1 MSLWK
6 DPMSRN
12 RTITRL
18 LAVLAVV
25 AFGRGC
31 GDGGSPTRPSTPE
44 SARPTTVTV
53 SPATA
58 ELSALGAVVQLT
70 AEVRDQN
77 ARVMPAETVTWSSRD
92 TSVATVDG
100 TGLVTAAGN
109 GQATISAAAGSASG
123 SASGSAEVTVTQ
135 LVTSVQVSPSAATV
149 ALGGTLQMEAE
160 GLDEN
165 GVAVE
170 GAEFVWGSSD
180 AAIATADA
188 SGLVTGVGAGTA
200 TIAATAGD
208 GQGTAQITVTDPQRA
223 ALEALYEA
231 TDGPNW
237 TNANNWLTDA
247 PLGEWYRVATDAAG
261 RVVGLDLDGNGL
273 SGPIPA
279 ELGNLSS
286 LTELEL
292 QHNRLSGP
300 IPAELGKLSNLRILS
315 LTGNGLSGPIP
326 PELAQLSSLL
336 GLWLRSNNLTGPIPA
351 EFGNLSSLIWLVL
364 DSNGLTGPV
373 PKSMLRMDGLKTFT
387 FGGNAGLCAPG
398 TSEFVSWLRVR
409 VVDSVEG
416 PYCNESD
423 TAVLEVVYETTGGP
437 NWINADGWLETPALE
452 AWYGV
457 ATDSLGHVVALDL
470 ARNGLEGR
478 LPATLGNLAGL
489 ATLRIGPNAL
499 SGRLPLTLVRLD
511 LVEFNYAGTGLCAP
525 TDASFQSW
533 LSGIPSREGTGVE
546 CGPMS
551 GREVLEVLYDATG
564 GRHWANAH
572 NWLTDAPLG
581 EWYGVDADAY
591 GRVIALDLSFSA
603 LSGPIPSEIGN
614 LRSLTALD
622 LSANELSGPL
632 PAELGNLSNLRI
644 LSLTGNGLSGPI
656 PSELGNL
663 TNLTSLGLGSND
675 LSGAIP
681 PELGNLANLTALG
694 LPRNELSGPIP
705 SELGNLANLT
715 SLGLGS
721 NDLSGAIPPELGNL
735 ANLRSLELDHNDLTG
750 LIPVELGT
758 AANLRALLLHAN
770 SLSGP
775 IPPAVGNLTRL
786 VELHL
791 NLNGLSG
798 KIPPELG
805 NLASLQWLFLDNNG
819 LTGQVPDEFG
829 GLSSLLRL
837 TLGDNS
843 GLSGPLPA
851 SLTGLSRLEVL
862 TAGGT
867 GLCAPG
873 DAGFQAWLEGVVQI
887 RVAAC
892 ASGGPGMAYLT
903 QAVQSRE
910 YPVPLVAGEKALL
923 RVFVTAAGAGGAGIP
938 PVRAWF
944 YLNGTERHVV
954 DIPAAST
961 PIPTEIDESNL
972 SSSANKVI
980 PGEIVQPGLEMVI
993 EIDPDRTLDPGL
1005 GVGKRIPE
1013 TGRMALDVREMP
1025 VFDLTVIPF
1034 LWSADPNREVVEAV
1048 EGMAADPVGH
1058 ELLWAT
1064 HTLLPTGGLEVSAHE
1079 PVLSSTNNAHRL
1091 LDETIAIQAIEG
1103 GRSYYMGMMSGPVT
1117 GAGGVAPAGPSRTNF
1132 SIPHA
1137 EVIAHEFGHNLGLA
1151 HAPCG
1156 ATFFVDG
1163 SFPYPEG
1170 STGAWGYDFRD
1181 GGFLVSPERTYD
1193 LMSYCRPKWISDYY
1207 FTSALR
1213 FRLLDERT
1221 SGTAT
1226 APAQESEALL
1236 LWGGKDEEGEPFLNP
1251 AFVVVAQ
1258 PTLPNDAGEHRIT
1271 GRTGSGEEV
1280 FALGFDMPKVA
1291 DGNGSSSFAFVLPVE
1306 PGWADNLASITLSGP
1321 GGAVTLNG
1329 DTDLPMSIL
1338 LDPNTGQVR
1347 GILRDVPQ
1355 ADIAAALAPRARPD
1369 SLDVLFSRGIPDA
1382 GAWGR

>member
-12 RTITRL
+12 RTPTRL

-92 TSVATVDG
+92 PSVATVDG

-123 SASGSAEVTVTQ
+123 SAEVTVTQ
-135 LVTSVQVSPSAATV
+135 LVTSVQVSPSAATL
-149 ALGGTLQMEAE
+149 ALGETLQLEAE

-165 GVAVE
+165 GVEVE
-170 GAEFVWGSSD
+170 GAEFVWESSD
-180 AAIATADA
+180 AAIAAAD
-188 SGLVTGVGAGTA
+188 STGLVTGVGAGTA
-200 TIAATAGD
+200 TVAATAGD
-208 GQGTAQITVTDPQRA
+208 GQGSAEITVTDPQRA

-237 TNANNWLTDA
+237 TNADNWLTDA

-261 RVVGLDLDGNGL
+261 RVIGLDLDGNGL
-273 SGPIPA
+273 SGPLPP

-292 QHNRLSGP
+292 QNNRLSGP
-300 IPAELGKLSNLRILS
+300 IPAELGNLSHLRILA
-315 LTGNGLSGPIP
+315 LTGNGLSGPLP

-336 GLWLRSNNLTGPIPA
+336 GLWLRSNDLAGPIPA
-351 EFGNLSSLIWLVL
+351 EFGNFPSLIWLVL

-373 PKSMLRMDGLKTFT
+373 PRSMLRIDRLQTFT

-398 TSEFVSWLRVR
+398 TSEFVSWLRMVKR
-409 VVDSVEG
+409 VEG

-437 NWINADGWLETPALE
+437 NWINADGWLETPELD

-457 ATDSLGHVVALDL
+457 AADSLGHVVALDL

-489 ATLRIGPNAL
+489 ATLRLGPNAL
-499 SGRLPLTLVRLD
+499 SGRLPSTLVRLD
-511 LVEFNYAGTGLCAP
+511 LVEFSYAGTGLCEP

-533 LSGIPSREGTGVE
+533 LNGIPSREGTGVE
-546 CGPMS
+546 CGAMS
-551 GREVLEVLYDATG
+551 GREVLEALYDATD
-564 GRHWANAH
+564 GRRWANGH

-581 EWYGVDADAY
+581 EWYGVDADAD
-591 GRVIALDLSFSA
+591 GRVVGLNLSFNK
-603 LSGPIPSEIGN
+603 LSGPIPAEIGN
-614 LRSLTALD
+614 LT
-622 LSANELSGPL
+622 
-632 PAELGNLSNLRI
+632 
-644 LSLTGNGLSGPI
+644 SLTGLNLSGNALSGPI
-656 PSELGNL
+656 PSELGDL
-663 TNLTSLGLGSND
+663 TNLTALDLNANKLSGPIPAEFGNLANLTYLRLGSNG

-681 PELGNLANLTALG
+681 PEIGNLTNLTRLD
-694 LPRNELSGPIP
+694 LPGNELSGPIP
-705 SELGNLANLT
+705 SELGSLT
-715 SLGLGS
+715 SLRVLQLFT
-721 NDLSGAIPPELGNL
+721 NNLSGAIPPEIGNL
-735 ANLRSLELDHNDLTG
+735 VGLRTLWLSSNNLSG
-750 LIPVELGT
+750 LIPVEIG
-758 AANLRALLLHAN
+758 NLTNLSGLSLRSN

-775 IPPAVGNLTRL
+775 IPSVVGNLTGL

-791 NLNGLSG
+791 DDNGLSG
-798 KIPPELG
+798 EIRPELG
-805 NLASLQWLFLDNNG
+805 NLASLQWLHLQENG
-819 LTGQVPDEFG
+819 LTGPVPPEFG
-829 GLSSLLRL
+829 GLSNLLRL
-837 TLGDNS
+837 ALGDNS

-851 SLTGLSRLEVL
+851 SLTGLRHLEVL

-873 DAGFQAWLEGVVQI
+873 DPGFQAWLEGVVQN

-892 ASGGPGMAYLT
+892 AIGGSGMAYLT

-954 DIPAAST
+954 DIPSAST
-961 PIPTEIDESNL
+961 LIPTEIDESNL

-980 PGEIVQPGLEMVI
+980 PGEIVQPGLEMVL

-1034 LWSADPNREVVEAV
+1034 LWSADPNRQIVEAV

-1163 SFPYPEG
+1163 SFPYSEG

-1181 GGFLVSPERTYD
+1181 GGFLVNPQRTYD
-1193 LMSYCRPKWISDYY
+1193 LMSYCRPKWISDYH

-1221 SGTAT
+1221 SGAAT

-1258 PTLPNDAGEHRIT
+1258 PALPNDAGEHRIT
-1271 GRTGSGEEV
+1271 GRTDSGEEV
-1280 FALGFDMPKVA
+1280 FALGFDMPTVA

-1338 LDPNTGQVR
+1338 LDPRTGQVR

-1355 ADIAAALAPRARPD
+1355 ADIAAALALRARPD